1 MMMNQMRRKSINALT
16 GTCTALGFMMSALL
30 LVEAANA
37 QASESNQSAWRF
49 TASAGGYVP
58 FSSLIKAADTNDT
71 RLAAGPAFSLEP
83 QYVVNDNISVYG
95 SALLAF
101 PTIKLGSSIQPAATG
116 PSNQVMLGSG
126 TAGAMLTA
134 GAGRIRPTL
143 RLGGGLKLYSFDLT
157 GADGQVRPTVDVGV
171 GFRGVGVGAIEGA
184 FEFRYLLSSFDQGK
198 LPTRGI
204 AVQNQRQNDFVFS
217 VGIGFRPH

>member
-1 MMMNQMRRKSINALT
+1 MMNLMRRESIDALT
-16 GTCTALGFMMSALL
+16 RTCTAFCL
-30 LVEAANA
+30 LVAALANA
-37 QASESNQSAWRF
+37 RAAHAQAPEASQSAWRF

-58 FSSLIKAADTNDT
+58 LSSVIKAADTNDT

-83 QYVVNDNISVYG
+83 QYLVNDNISVYA

-126 TAGAMLTA
+126 TVGGMFTA
-134 GAGRIRPTL
+134 GAGRIRPTI
-143 RLGGGLKLYSFDLT
+143 RLGGGLKFYSFDLS
-157 GADGQVRPTVDVGV
+157 GADDQVRPTVDVGLGV
-171 GFRGVGVGAIEGA
+171 RGVGIGAIEGA

-204 AVQNQRQNDFVFS
+204 AVQEQRQNDFVFS